1 MCKISEIIAILILA
15 VTGQAANADTLPTL
29 LSGTSPGGSTFFNAS
44 FSDVAG
50 GVRLD
55 LSIGSGWNSNA
66 QLDAFY
72 FNYANY
78 TGGPALSTLAFTY
91 QAGVLG
97 TFTTGA
103 DAQDS
108 IYAGLFDI
116 MYQPNSA
123 FKNSNPSATY
133 LISTTGPGTI
143 SALAFTNEFSNS
155 STGHGLAA
163 RIKSGGNFGTV
174 VASGFTATPPIPEPE
189 VYAMMLAGLGLLG
202 WIARRRKQSFDAVP
216 A

>member
-72 FNYANY
+72 FDACIYLSSRRFRHFHNR
-78 TGGPALSTLAFTY
+78 GGCPRFHLCRALRH
-91 QAGVLG
+91 
-97 TFTTGA
+97 
-103 DAQDS
+103 
-108 IYAGLFDI
+108 
-116 MYQPNSA
+116 N
-123 FKNSNPSATY
+123 
-133 LISTTGPGTI
+133 
-143 SALAFTNEFSNS
+143 
-155 STGHGLAA
+155 
-163 RIKSGGNFGTV
+163 
-174 VASGFTATPPIPEPE
+174 
-189 VYAMMLAGLGLLG
+189 
-202 WIARRRKQSFDAVP
+202 VP
-216 A
+216 AEFRI